1 MILVKNKIMRFKE
14 YYNLYLES
22 LSDWSGEWVH
32 YTDVPYLSF
41 NPKASHS
48 DPTGI
53 YFFPKEFNPV
63 SSYSSKK
70 YKFSAKLKPDAKVL
84 DFSKITRE
92 EMTRLADLAG
102 VESFIEIDDLYYSL
116 KKVFN
121 MTKGPNKKAGSFNR
135 FFVNA
140 GYDAIFDDIDI
151 VYGKSEK
158 QLIVL
163 NPKCLTDVEMHINKY
178 PIYDEMNKSVKEL
191 IDKLTPYCDSVE
203 STQIKKYSALD
214 QYKDDKGKLVK
225 DYILEKTIY
234 FKKGENYVTIKAY
247 SNRNSK
253 KTNEINFSIIS
264 SSNSDVD
271 SGASYNYAK
280 KEWNFNSIE
289 KIVDDAVSILTG
301 EDDRI

>member
-1 MILVKNKIMRFKE
+1 MRFKE

-22 LSDWSGEWVH
+22 LNDWSGEWVH

-41 NPKASHS
+41 NPKAFHS

-102 VESFIEIDDLYYSL
+102 VEKFIEIDDLYGSL
-116 KKVFN
+116 KEVFN
-121 MTKGPNKKAGSFNR
+121 MTEGPNKKAGSFNR
-135 FFVNA
+135 FFFNA

-178 PIYDEMNKSVKEL
+178 PIYDEMNISSKE
-191 IDKLTPYCDSVE
+191 IIERLTPYSDSVE
-203 STQIKKYSALD
+203 NSEIKKEKEGWIRNDKDELVPDYVIKKYMSFN
-214 QYKDDKGKLVK
+214 KGK
-225 DYILEKTIY
+225 
-234 FKKGENYVTIKAY
+234 NYVTIVAY
-247 SNRNSK
+247 SNRGNK
-253 KTNEINFSIIS
+253 KTNEIGFSILYS
-264 SSNSDVD
+264 SPRLSYG

-280 KEWNFNSIE
+280 KQWNFNSIE